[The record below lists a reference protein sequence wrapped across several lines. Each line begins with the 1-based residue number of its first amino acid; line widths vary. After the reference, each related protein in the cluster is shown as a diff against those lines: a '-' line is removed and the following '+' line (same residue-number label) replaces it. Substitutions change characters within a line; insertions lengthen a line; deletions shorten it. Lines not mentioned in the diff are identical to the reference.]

1 MTVTEITFGEHNQSE
16 FNLFPAGVTISPP
29 EAQTYTVSVPGR
41 DGDLDFTE
49 SLDGMVHYKNRII
62 TMEMQCFAEDE
73 EYAAL
78 EHKCRNLLHGK
89 KMEIQFDSDPGYYYL
104 GRLSVDWRSEPNID
118 AATIIA
124 DCSPYKLK
132 NEKTVVEA
140 DVAGTA
146 AITLRNEQK
155 PVIPVVTTDA
165 DMQLVFMIGGTEHT
179 VTVGAGSQMVPEL
192 LLQSGSYL
200 ITVNGTGHIKFEYQE
215 GAL

>member
-1 MTVTEITFGEHNQSE
+1 MTVTEITFGEYNQSE

-78 EHKCRNLLHGK
+78 EHKCRNFLHGK
-89 KMEIQFDSDPGYYYL
+89 KMKIQLDSDPGYYYL

-132 NEKTVVEA
+132 NEKTEVEA
-140 DVAGTA
+140 DIAGSGTV
-146 AITLRNEQK
+146 TLRNEQK
-155 PVIPVVTTDA
+155 PVIPAVTTDA
-165 DMQLVFMIGGTEHT
+165 DMQLVFTLDGTEHT
-179 VTVGAGSQMVPEL
+179 VTVGAGSRMVPEL
-192 LLQSGSYL
+192 LLQSGSYP
-200 ITVNGTGHIKFEYQE
+200 ITVNGTGHVKFEYQE

>member
-1 MTVTEITFGEHNQSE
+1 MTVTEITFGEYEQSE
-16 FNLFPAGVTISPP
+16 FSLFPAGVTISPP
-29 EAQTYTVSVPGR
+29 EAQTYQVSVPGR

-49 SLDGMVHYKNRII
+49 ALDGMIHYKNRTV

-78 EHKCRNLLHGK
+78 EHKCRNFLHGK
-89 KMEIQFDSDPGYYYL
+89 KMKIQLDSDPGYYYL

-118 AATIIA
+118 AATITA
-124 DCSPYKLK
+124 DCTPYKLK

-140 DVAGTA
+140 EVTETA
-146 AITLRNEQK
+146 ELTLTNEQK

-165 DMQLVFMIGGTEHT
+165 DMQLVFHIGGTEHT

-192 LLQSGSYL
+192 LLQSGSYPV
-200 ITVNGTGHIKFEYQE
+200 TVNGTGHVKFEYQE